1 MVQRIS
7 LFLTFLL
14 LTMVSACATLPPA
27 PPALDLS
34 LDLSLTQL
42 SKQNRFLVTL
52 VPPEGVVGIQQIQSW
67 QIKLATPA
75 GVPIPKA
82 LVYLNG
88 GMPEHGH
95 GLPTHPVVTKEI
107 VPGTYLL
114 EGLKFSMPGW
124 WELIVAVQVNG
135 MEDMTYFNKII
146 PVSGTGK

>member
-1 MVQRIS
+1 MTQKTAALLAFMV
-7 LFLTFLL
+7 LTIF
-14 LTMVSACATLPPA
+14 TACSTPPPPA
-27 PPALDLS
+27 PALDLS
-34 LDLSLTQL
+34 LTRL
-42 SKQNRFLVTL
+42 SKENRFLVTL
-52 VPPEGVVGIQQIQSW
+52 VPPDGTIGIQQIQSW

-75 GVPIPKA
+75 GVPIAKA

-95 GLPTHPVVTKEI
+95 GLPTRPVVTSEI
-107 VPGTYLL
+107 APGTYQL

-146 PVSGTGK
+146 PVPAPGK